1 MFANFPIVFVAGRKS
16 LETYPYH
23 RSLRLS
29 SSPLMVQDLYS
40 QRRHEFGDNSIS
52 RLLPSSWRANAT
64 QEGRREEILG
74 MRDILRKW
82 GNVKAEDV
90 KGYRAR
96 YIQVG
101 VNMEFKVLKDE
112 GFLYESSMPTQKF
125 MNPPLS
131 IAQFRIVKFSALW
144 DSLAYSNIAVLAR
157 PTAQVPSWAGNVFG
171 VQVQFLGDFGLL
183 VYPPSGDARQ
193 SHCTPA
199 LLNILMSFGHC
210 TDHCTS
216 GSVAGDA

>member
-64 QEGRREEILG
+64 QEGRTEEILG

-90 KGYRAR
+90 KGYRAT
-96 YIQVG
+96 YIQVAG
-101 VNMEFKVLKDE
+101 NMEFKVLKDE
-112 GFLYESSMPTQKF
+112 GFLYESSMQHRSSWIHPYGHTH
-125 MNPPLS
+125 LT
-131 IAQFRIVKFSALW
+131 IAQFRIVKSHP
-144 DSLAYSNIAVLAR
+144 VQMVCMR
-157 PTAQVPSWAGNVFG
+157 PNWKYLTKQVEKVGNFTFDVES
-171 VQVQFLGDFGLL
+171 
-183 VYPPSGDARQ
+183 VY
-193 SHCTPA
+193 C
-199 LLNILMSFGHC
+199 
-210 TDHCTS
+210 
-216 GSVAGDA
+216 